1 MEELFKLTAKET
13 GQRMLTVSFQ
23 DSPDAHLE
31 FDVVVKFDEARLHGT
46 LKQERYVLLSSL
58 AEHLDLVLRAHY
70 RNESNN

>member
-1 MEELFKLTAKET
+1 MEEIFKLTAKET

-31 FDVVVKFDEARLHGT
+31 FDIVVKFDQTRLHGS

-58 AEHLDLVLRAHY
+58 AEHLDIVLRGHY
-70 RNESNN
+70 RNTPND